1 VRRTTETTTN
11 PMDPT
16 TGASP
21 GSVRR
26 RHRRITTA
34 AVATALLGLA
44 SACAPMPPTPPQVDL
59 RTCPAAAA
67 GQVQVAVV
75 VLGGAPTS
83 PSIVCVVVPEGS
95 DGLDA
100 LAARAQ
106 RVGAGAPRLGFGD
119 AFVCGIDGTPA
130 EPACG
135 DSGPDGFSYWNYWT
149 GGPGGWAGSETGAA
163 DRVVTQGA
171 VDAWVF
177 GTWDFASTFPEPPA
191 VAADFDTLTD

>member
-1 VRRTTETTTN
+1 
-11 PMDPT
+11 MHPT
-16 TGASP
+16 TPAPVTARSAPRP
-21 GSVRR
+21 GRTR
-26 RHRRITTA
+26 AAAAA
-34 AVATALLGLA
+34 AVALLGVLA
-44 SACAPMPPTPPQVDL
+44 ACAPMPPSPPQVDL
-59 RTCPAAAA
+59 RTCPTAAA

-75 VLGGAPTS
+75 VLGGSPTS

-119 AFVCGIDGTPA
+119 AFVCGIDGVPA
-130 EPACG
+130 EPSCG

-149 GGPGGWAGSETGAA
+149 GGAGGWAGAEVGAA
-163 DRVVTQGA
+163 DRIVTQGA

-191 VAADFDTLTD
+191 VASDFGTLTN